1 MSRWCSEPTRPKDE
15 RMENEPKKLVPNGGY
30 PMHRFEDLET
40 LYFVYINNPD
50 DRKLIQNAYEFAKK
64 KHEGQVRRSGEAYIQ
79 HPLEVAYIC
88 AQLQSGPA
96 TIASA
101 FLHDV
106 VEDTDTSIETIE
118 EMFGSDVAKI
128 VDSLTKIQRMKL
140 SHMTAEDFEAEDHRK
155 IFLGMAQDVRVI
167 IVKLADRLH
176 NMRTLDSLSPNRQMA
191 LAKET
196 LEVFTPIAHRLGIY
210 TVQSEL
216 EDLSLKYLEPKKYQ
230 DILALVND
238 KYEHRKSSLEGLK
251 KRLADLLLEHGIP
264 FKMESRVKS
273 IYSIYK
279 KMYMKGHSFDD
290 IYDILAIRIIT
301 GTVLNCYEILGMIHS
316 IYKPIPGRFKD
327 YIAMPKPN
335 MYQSLHTSI
344 LTGDGQVYEVQI
356 RTEEMDS
363 IAETGVAAHWK
374 YKEGNNYNARA
385 EQKEIEEKLHW
396 FREFV
401 SMSGEHKNDSASD
414 FMAALTNDIFGANVY
429 VFTPLGKVIDLPTG
443 ATTLDFAY
451 KIHTKVGDTAVGAVV
466 NGSLVPLT
474 TELKTGDV
482 CEIRTA
488 KNAHPNDSWLEIAK
502 TSSAKNHI
510 RRALQRRDADLLR
523 QERIKAGKQSLVD
536 AFRMQDI
543 DEAEMVRLIEG
554 SQAIKNE
561 YHINNIDDLY
571 VMVYGKNPSPGA
583 IIDILKIRKKPT
595 ITLSKKSHPKAV
607 DDKYPVEVAGGV
619 TGLAISLSQCCS
631 PIPGDD
637 IVGYITRGKG
647 ITVHRRDCPNVS
659 SGRRLI
665 DVHWKKDLG
674 ASVYPVD
681 IEVLASDRSNLVSD
695 ILAAFAAKSV
705 AVRDLHARL
714 IPDSANVL
722 VELTVAVPN
731 SKVLYDCFADLM
743 GVKGIY
749 ETKRVTH

>member
-1 MSRWCSEPTRPKDE
+1 MPEFTQE
-15 RMENEPKKLVPNGGY
+15 QKKLLPNGGY

-40 LYFVYINNPD
+40 LYFVYITNPQ
-50 DRKLIQNAYEFAKK
+50 DRALIRKAYEFAAE
-64 KHEGQVRRSGEAYIQ
+64 KHKEQFRRSGEPYIQ
-79 HPLEVAYIC
+79 HPLEVAYIV

-106 VEDTDTSIETIE
+106 VEDTDTTIEQIE
-118 EMFGSDVAKI
+118 EMFGGDVAKI
-128 VDSLTKIQRMKL
+128 VDALTKIQRMKL

-167 IVKLADRLH
+167 LVKLADRLH
-176 NMRTLDSLSPNRQMA
+176 NMRTLESLAPHRQIA

-216 EDLSLKYLEPKKYQ
+216 EDLSLKYLEPEKYQ
-230 DILALVND
+230 SILTLVNE
-238 KYEHRKSSLEGLK
+238 KYEHRKSSLENLK
-251 KRLADLLLEHGIP
+251 KRLADLLFEHHIS

-356 RTEEMDS
+356 RTEEMDQ

-374 YKEGNNYNARA
+374 YKEGNNYNPRT

-396 FREFV
+396 FRDFV
-401 SMSGEHKNDSASD
+401 SISGEHKDDSASD
-414 FMAALTNDIFGANVY
+414 YMAALSNDIFGANVY
-429 VFTPLGKVIDLPTG
+429 VFTPLGKVIDLPSG

-451 KIHTKVGDTAVGAVV
+451 KIHTKVGDSAIGATV
-466 NGSLVPLT
+466 NGQLVPLNT
-474 TELKTGDV
+474 VLKTGDV
-482 CEIRTA
+482 CEIRTS
-488 KNAHPNDSWLEIAK
+488 KSAHPNDSWLRIAK
-502 TSSAKNHI
+502 TASAKGHI

-523 QERIKAGKQSLVD
+523 QERAKAGKQSLVD

-543 DEAEMVRLIEG
+543 DEAEMVRLIEN

-561 YHINNIDDLY
+561 YHINDIEDLY
-571 VMVYGKNPSPGA
+571 VMVYGKNPAPGA
-583 IIDILKIRKKPT
+583 VIDLLKIRKKPVVN
-595 ITLSKKSHPKAV
+595 ITKVTRNSAKPS
-607 DDKYPVEVAGGV
+607 DDKNPVEVSGGV

-647 ITVHRRDCPNVS
+647 ITVHRRNCPNVS
-659 SGRRLI
+659 AGRRLI
-665 DVHWKKDLG
+665 DVHWKEDLG
-674 ASVYPVD
+674 ISVYPVD
-681 IEVLASDRSNLVSD
+681 IEVFANDRSNLVSD
-695 ILAAFAAKSV
+695 ILSTFAARSV
-705 AVRDLHARL
+705 AVRDLHAHL
-714 IPDSANVL
+714 IPENNIAVVDM
-722 VELTVAVPN
+722 TVAVPDA
-731 SKVLYDCFADLM
+731 KVLSDCFADLM

-749 ETKRVTH
+749 DAKRVTH

>member
-1 MSRWCSEPTRPKDE
+1 MPEFTQE
-15 RMENEPKKLVPNGGY
+15 QKKLLPNGGY

-40 LYFVYINNPD
+40 LYFVYITNPQ
-50 DRKLIQNAYEFAKK
+50 DRALIRKAYEFAAE
-64 KHEGQVRRSGEAYIQ
+64 KHKEQFRRSGEPYIQ
-79 HPLEVAYIC
+79 HPLEVAYIV

-106 VEDTDTSIETIE
+106 VEDTDTTIEQIE
-118 EMFGSDVAKI
+118 EMFGGDVAKI
-128 VDSLTKIQRMKL
+128 VDALTKIQRMKL

-167 IVKLADRLH
+167 LVKLADRLH
-176 NMRTLDSLSPNRQMA
+176 NMRTLESLAPHRQIA

-216 EDLSLKYLEPKKYQ
+216 EDLSLKYLEPEKYQ
-230 DILALVND
+230 SILTLVNE
-238 KYEHRKSSLEGLK
+238 KYEHRKSSLENLK
-251 KRLADLLLEHGIP
+251 KRLADLLFEHHIS

-356 RTEEMDS
+356 RTEEMDQ

-374 YKEGNNYNARA
+374 YKEGNNYNPRT

-396 FREFV
+396 FRDFV
-401 SMSGEHKNDSASD
+401 SISGEHKDDSASD
-414 FMAALTNDIFGANVY
+414 YMAALSNDIFGANVY
-429 VFTPLGKVIDLPTG
+429 VFTPLGKVIDLPSG

-451 KIHTKVGDTAVGAVV
+451 KMHTKVGDSAIGATV
-466 NGSLVPLT
+466 NGQLVPLNT
-474 TELKTGDV
+474 VLKTGDV
-482 CEIRTA
+482 CEIRTS
-488 KNAHPNDSWLEIAK
+488 KSAHPNDSWLEIAK
-502 TSSAKNHI
+502 TASAKGHI

-523 QERIKAGKQSLVD
+523 QERAKAGKQSLVD

-543 DEAEMVRLIEG
+543 DEAEMVRLIEN

-561 YHINNIDDLY
+561 YHINDIEDLY
-571 VMVYGKNPSPGA
+571 VMVYGKNPAPGA
-583 IIDILKIRKKPT
+583 VIDLLKIRKKPVVN
-595 ITLSKKSHPKAV
+595 ITKVTRNSAKPS
-607 DDKYPVEVAGGV
+607 DDKNPVEVSGGV

-647 ITVHRRDCPNVS
+647 ITVHRRNCPNVS
-659 SGRRLI
+659 AGRRLI
-665 DVHWKKDLG
+665 DVHWKEDLG
-674 ASVYPVD
+674 ISVYPVD
-681 IEVLASDRSNLVSD
+681 IEVFANDRSNLVSD
-695 ILAAFAAKSV
+695 ILSTFAARSV
-705 AVRDLHARL
+705 AVRDLHAHL
-714 IPDSANVL
+714 IPENNIAVVDM
-722 VELTVAVPN
+722 TVAVPDA
-731 SKVLYDCFADLM
+731 KVLSDCFADLM

-749 ETKRVTH
+749 DAKRVTH